1 MRYLLVVVS
10 IFMLSYCAYALPM
23 PVGITGVV
31 TIDGVPADGIIV
43 NMENLNTGEKKI
55 TVTKEIET
63 GEHGWYIGALGANNG
78 DIIRVY
84 VIYNGE
90 TFEKTLTVNLSRATH
105 YANITINT
113 GTSQTPPPSPP
124 PSSPLHANFT
134 YSPLNPKVGDEVTFT
149 DISEGDVASRT
160 WTIDGKSFTTKIVTY
175 TFNQSG
181 YYTISLVVMDNFGN
195 IDICQ
200 KAIFISPNEQ
210 NNETNETN
218 TSQEPQKTNITLF
231 IFVKNKNNQTLPN
244 VKVEI
249 YQNNTI
255 VQIVY
260 TNETGMA
267 QATLP
272 AGSYKIKAYY
282 GTQTET
288 KRMQFSNDG
297 RVVFL
302 FNPEETQPSKEEGF
316 NWLII
321 AIPIVILIIVVLILI
336 MNRRRKVWWK

>member
-1 MRYLLVVVS
+1 M
-10 IFMLSYCAYALPM
+10 
-23 PVGITGVV
+23 
-31 TIDGVPADGIIV
+31 D
-43 NMENLNTGEKKI
+43 
-55 TVTKEIET
+55 
-63 GEHGWYIGALGANNG
+63 
-78 DIIRVY
+78 
-84 VIYNGE
+84 
-90 TFEKTLTVNLSRATH
+90 NLS
-105 YANITINT
+105 N
-113 GTSQTPPPSPP
+113 
-124 PSSPLHANFT
+124 
-134 YSPLNPKVGDEVTFT
+134 V
-149 DISEGDVASRT
+149 
-160 WTIDGKSFTTKIVTY
+160 
-175 TFNQSG
+175 
-181 YYTISLVVMDNFGN
+181 
-195 IDICQ
+195 DICQ
-200 KAIFISPNEQ
+200 KTIFISPNEQ
-210 NNETNETN
+210 NNETNENN

-272 AGSYKIKAYY
+272 AGSYKIRAYY

-302 FNPEETQPSKEEGF
+302 FNPEEQPSKEEGF

-321 AIPIVILIIVVLILI
+321 AIPIVILIIVALILI